1 MESQEPESI
10 FTFYRRLIDLRRNQ
24 NGLRNG
30 SYQTLDPDN
39 PNVLAYL
46 RKNPGVGAS
55 VLVVLNMSAQPQMV
69 SYDLSG
75 YGIKLKVAKPLLTAP
90 EITGKTV
97 DLSSLT
103 IAPFGVFIGAVH

>member
-1 MESQEPESI
+1 
-10 FTFYRRLIDLRRNQ
+10 
-24 NGLRNG
+24 
-30 SYQTLDPDN
+30 
-39 PNVLAYL
+39 
-46 RKNPGVGAS
+46 
-55 VLVVLNMSAQPQMV
+55 MSAQPQMV

-97 DLSSLT
+97 DFSSLT